1 MAIIRAEQITIFITD
16 DDPVIAR
23 MAAAVDVV
31 EAAGVTFEAA
41 DDVADNATAALVAI
55 TASGTGHLRNYRTT
69 PLLTVEETLGIMRKA
84 GDITKKSP

>member
-31 EAAGVTFEAA
+31 EAAGMTFEAA
-41 DDVADNATAALVAI
+41 DDARADAAGAAHWQRYGRGQLSNVHRACGRDI
-55 TASGTGHLRNYRTT
+55 ARGSLRLWHSST
-69 PLLTVEETLGIMRKA
+69 
-84 GDITKKSP
+84 